1 MKKRGQF
8 YLISAIVMISLIIG
22 FATMSNYLRQKSF
35 VKIYYLGEELEIESE
50 NILDYYTHN
59 SGENLEDGLKDFIKT
74 YSDYSGVE
82 NLYFIFGNQ
91 ESVLVVGYQ
100 DLAGDIFVDGSS
112 LSIPAKSAKSQR
124 YPSPMED
131 VEIIIN
137 EDKYNFDLNT
147 EKNFY
152 FIMSQKIGEEK
163 YVVTN

>member
-59 SGENLEDGLKDFIKT
+59 SGENLEAGLRDFIKT

-112 LSIPAKSAKSQR
+112 LEITGGTVATGTYSTGS
-124 YPSPMED
+124 D
-131 VEIIIN
+131 VEIKIN
-137 EDKYNFDLNT
+137 EDEYNFDLNP

-163 YVVTN
+163 YVITN